1 MCTLLS
7 QEGGESGVGG
17 GELRKLSFRINIY
30 SEEIS
35 GALRAGMTPTFS
47 YWHVCSEIKPESSSC
62 VH

>member
-1 MCTLLS
+1 M
-7 QEGGESGVGG
+7 GG